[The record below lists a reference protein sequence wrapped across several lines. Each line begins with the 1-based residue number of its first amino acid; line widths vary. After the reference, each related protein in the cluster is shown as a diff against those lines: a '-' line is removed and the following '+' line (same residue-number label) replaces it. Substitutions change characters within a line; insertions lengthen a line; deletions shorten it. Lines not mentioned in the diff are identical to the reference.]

1 MIKAVYVAESD
12 DCLGLRTREVIYVEP
27 LKNGDGY
34 IYTDKF
40 GVKLYI
46 ENWEVEEISGE

>member
-1 MIKAVYVAESD
+1 MIKAVFVAED
-12 DCLGLRTREVIYVEP
+12 DDYLGLKTHDVIYVEP

-40 GVKLYI
+40 GVRLFI
-46 ENWEVEEISGE
+46 ERWEIEEISGE

>member
-1 MIKAVYVAESD
+1 MIKVVYVAED
-12 DCLGLRTREVIYVEP
+12 DDYLGLKTGDVIYVEP

-34 IYTDKF
+34 TYIDKF

-46 ENWEVEEISGE
+46 ENWEVEEVL